1 MIVSE
6 IFTSKIS
13 EQQSKAKQYET
24 IQSGKKEEKL
34 LTRF

>member
-24 IQSGKKEEKL
+24 IQSEKKRKSY
-34 LTRF
+34 